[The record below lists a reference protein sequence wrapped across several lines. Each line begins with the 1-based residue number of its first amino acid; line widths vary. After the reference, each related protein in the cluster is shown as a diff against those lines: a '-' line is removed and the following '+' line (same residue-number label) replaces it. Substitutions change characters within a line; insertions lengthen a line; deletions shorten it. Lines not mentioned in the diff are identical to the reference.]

1 MTSTAIEPTRQG
13 PVAMKG
19 RSHSGVRIDQQ
30 RLVLI
35 LLLLAVGVLV
45 LGPTLVLVRASFS
58 PARSMPL
65 ETLDFT
71 FLNYVQLFSSP
82 RTLTLVWNTAVYA
95 LSSMAIGVAIAT
107 AIAWCIERTDM
118 PGRTIVRI
126 LMFSWMMVPALVV
139 GFGWILLV
147 NPGNG
152 ALNVMFREVF
162 GLTRPVLT
170 IYSFWSLIIVTAFA
184 VVPTAFVMIS
194 GLLRNMDPNLELA
207 ARVHGGGAWA
217 TLTQVTLPLL
227 VPGLFS
233 IGIYMFMAV
242 VQTFDLP
249 LIIGLTADVPVLST
263 RVYLLSSPDNGMPN
277 YGLASAF
284 GVLLLIV
291 AGGLMWAYLRVTR
304 LGERFRV
311 VTGKAF
317 RPRRIVLGPWR
328 YAALGFTFTYCA
340 VMILPLL
347 MLLWVSLQPVYV
359 TPSLSALGSLSL
371 DIYRRLIADPVI
383 ARSAFNTVVLVVSSA
398 TLVMILASLIGW
410 FTVRSK
416 SRAGKLLDVL
426 SFLPMAIPPI
436 VLVLAILLLYLNTP
450 LYGTVWILVLAHAT
464 IYIAFGVRT
473 MSSAL
478 IQIHNELG
486 DAALISG
493 ASWLTSLRVV
503 IFPLVWPQIVSGWLW
518 VFAHSARDLTV
529 PLMLMSTSNLVAAS
543 TLWNLWQFP
552 DLPGAAALS
561 ILLMVSLLIVVTPIQ
576 LLVSRKLEQRA

>member
-1 MTSTAIEPTRQG
+1 MTSAAIKPTRPE
-13 PVAMKG
+13 PVAMTG
-19 RSHSGVRIDQQ
+19 VSRSGEKIDQQ

-35 LLLLAVGVLV
+35 FLLLAVGVLV
-45 LGPTLVLVRASFS
+45 LGPTLVLIRASFS
-58 PARSMPL
+58 PGRSMPL
-65 ETLDFT
+65 ETLDVT
-71 FLNYVQLFSSP
+71 LLNYVQLFSSP
-82 RTLTLVWNTAVYA
+82 RTLILVWNTAVYA

-118 PGRTIVRI
+118 PGRTVVRI

-162 GLTRPVLT
+162 GFSQPVLT
-170 IYSFWSLIIVTAFA
+170 IYSFWSLIFVTAFA

-194 GLLRNMDPNLELA
+194 GLLRNMDPHLELA
-207 ARVHGGGAWA
+207 ARVHGGGSWA
-217 TLTQVTLPLL
+217 TLTRVTLPLL
-227 VPGLFS
+227 MPGLFS

-284 GVLLLIV
+284 GVLLLIL
-291 AGGLMWAYLRVTR
+291 AGGLMWAYLRTIR

-317 RPRRIVLGPWR
+317 RPRQIKLGPWR

-347 MLLWVSLQPVYV
+347 MLLWVSLQPVYS

-371 DIYRRLIADPVI
+371 DIYRRLIANPVI
-383 ARSAFNTVVLVVSSA
+383 VRAAFNTVILVVSSA
-398 TLVMILASLIGW
+398 TLVMVLASLIGW
-410 FTVRSK
+410 FTVRSN

-478 IQIHNELG
+478 IQIHKELG

-493 ASWLTSLRVV
+493 ASWLTSLRLIV
-503 IFPLVWPQIVSGWLW
+503 FPLVWPQIVNGWLW

-561 ILLMVSLLIVVTPIQ
+561 VMLMMSLLVIVIPIQ
-576 LLVSRKLEQRA
+576 FFVSRKLERRA